1 MACGGIFG
9 AIYWFCLRSFTLKKS
24 TIITFAIAGLMLPF
38 ASYAKDATQ
47 FKPTATVQQI
57 MSSIIDPNIDFVWNS
72 VATISTKEGVEEK
85 SPHTDEE
92 WAEVKKHALTVLE
105 VTNLLVIDG
114 RKVAEDGAN
123 TSSADSTELQALEI
137 QKLIKTHKSEFNQ
150 RAFGLH
156 EAMQLVVNAIDKKDT
171 EELIRTGGLV
181 DGACEQCHLQFWYP
195 IRKSK

>member
-1 MACGGIFG
+1 M
-9 AIYWFCLRSFTLKKS
+9 KKS
-24 TIITFAIAGLMLPF
+24 TIITFAIAGLMLSF
-38 ASYAKDATQ
+38 ASHAKEATP
-47 FKPTATVQQI
+47 FKPTATIQQI
-57 MSSIIDPNIDFVWNS
+57 MSSIVDPNIDFVWNS
-72 VATISTKEGVEEK
+72 VATISTKNGIEEK

-105 VTNLLVIDG
+105 ASNLLVIDG
-114 RKVAEDGAN
+114 RKVAEEGAN
-123 TSSADSTELQALEI
+123 TSSAGSTELQALEI

-181 DGACEQCHLQFWYP
+181 DRACENCHLQFWYP